1 MFFSPRAC
9 TGRDIRKMIL
19 ISIYGV
25 DYIISVHLWVHACGG
40 FLYKY
45 NGGGIKEKDKEL
57 RELRVIYENDH
68 FLKKKS
74 HVP

>member
-1 MFFSPRAC
+1 
-9 TGRDIRKMIL
+9 MIL
-19 ISIYGV
+19 LSIYGE

-57 RELRVIYENDH
+57 RELRVIYKNDH

-74 HVP
+74 RVP